1 MKDKFLRT
9 LVAGSLVMG
18 VFAVAFAQEPEPAP
32 APQEPPMQQEDPEAI
47 IILIIPETERD
58 PVLTMVRRIPEAD
71 RRVMLQMF
79 KDMKPELARATLRGL
94 LIVDQ
99 AGMKSTAKDP
109 GTSMSETEARD
120 LLAGAVSEEDKQL
133 IMSGW
138 EGMSTEHK
146 TVISTL
152 VRDAHYGGFGE
163 QNIVTPPAEETTPPA
178 EMETPPAEGTRTQP
192 FAVLPVPESGR
203 EMFMSLANEL
213 TPAEQ
218 QVHVA
223 YLGKFQPD
231 QALLIVQGLHKLD
244 EWGKAG
250 GDPQNIGPSMTEAE
264 ARDALMKAFEGTD
277 QGTNFTSLWEG
288 LDFDKRFMLVT
299 LARDAYFGG
308 FKDETGA

>member
-1 MKDKFLRT
+1 MKSKFLRT
-9 LVAGSLVMG
+9 LLAGSLVMG
-18 VFAVAFAQEPEPAP
+18 AFAVAFAQEPAP
-32 APQEPPMQQEDPEAI
+32 APQEPGMQQEDPEAI
-47 IILIIPETERD
+47 IIVIIPETERD

-71 RRVMLQMF
+71 RRVMLQII
-79 KDMKPELARATLRGL
+79 KDMRPELARATLRGL
-94 LIVDQ
+94 LLVDQ

-120 LLAGAVSEEDKQL
+120 LLAGVVSEEDKQ
-133 IMSGW
+133 IFMAGW
-138 EGMSTEHK
+138 EGMTTEHK

-152 VRDAHYGGFGE
+152 IRDAHYGGFGE
-163 QNIVTPPAEETTPPA
+163 QNMATPPAEQTTPPAEQVTPPAEGA
-178 EMETPPAEGTRTQP
+178 RAQP

-203 EMFMSLANEL
+203 EAFMSLANEL

-223 YLGKFQPD
+223 YLSKFQPD
-231 QALLIVQGLHKLD
+231 QAMLIVQGLLKLD

-250 GDPQNIGPSMTEAE
+250 GDSQNVGPSMSEVE
-264 ARDALMKAFEGTD
+264 ARDVLMKAFEGTD
-277 QGTNFTSLWEG
+277 QSTNFTSLWEG

-308 FKDETGA
+308 FKDEGGE